1 MPRPFADT
9 RWLATLVDEAL
20 ASHDPSAARCQLPPD
35 LRAAGQ
41 PVDVAAAARVLIA
54 RSLRASRPPEEGFPA
69 QEAFRET
76 IRGHVLLLLDLRHL
90 VIGPT
95 EPARRRP
102 EVAAFL
108 AGATGEVERALGAA
122 AEPAPARAVE
132 QALAAAGARL
142 RDRFY
147 PPGDPVSGLP
157 LSSGNVAVFRRHLAR
172 IAGGHLRGGRL
183 EPEALERHAR
193 FAARELLL
201 LAEALSGLLASAA
214 PPDRRTRWVRSRQMA
229 RLGLRG
235 PELREARRA
244 VKLRRPPQELAVAAP
259 EPVRGFLFEQ
269 LLLAQLRSKLHGEAP
284 ARFTEAFA
292 SSAGLDPQV
301 VVAAQLEAAAQSG
314 DPQAWFEGT
323 GARGAGLAWQNLAE
337 DWGAAADKVV
347 DRVSSVVTQN
357 LGALATEI
365 RETGELGTLLTKAA
379 AGQRLTP
386 EEKRKV
392 RAQLVDLAKAVP
404 ALAIFAA
411 PGGTILLPVLAK
423 LLPFNFLPSAWDK
436 VGPGKTP
443 PPAKALP
450 PAGKAPEPSLEPSR
464 RRRTTPASRGSRASR
479 PPDRPRPQPRPTA
492 W

>member
-1 MPRPFADT
+1 VPRPFADS
-9 RWLATLVDEAL
+9 RWLATLIDEAV
-20 ASHDPSAARCQLPPD
+20 ASHDPSAARCQLPPELLLD
-35 LRAAGQ
+35 GR
-41 PVDVAAAARVLIA
+41 PVDVVAASRVLVA
-54 RSLRASRPPEEGFPA
+54 RSLRVSRPPEEGFPA
-69 QEAFRET
+69 QEVFREI

-90 VIGPT
+90 PPRT
-95 EPARRRP
+95 PAPARARA

-108 AGATGEVERALGAA
+108 AGASGEVELALEAA
-122 AEPAPARAVE
+122 AEPSPTQARAVDR
-132 QALAAAGARL
+132 ALAAAGRRL

-157 LSSGNVAVFRRHLAR
+157 LSSGSVAVFRRLLSR
-172 IAGGHLRGGRL
+172 IAGGYLHGGRL
-183 EPEALERHAR
+183 EPDALARHAR
-193 FAARELLL
+193 FAARELVL
-201 LAEALSGLLASAA
+201 LAEALAGLLASAA
-214 PPDRRTRWVRSRQMA
+214 SPDRRARWVRSRQMA

-235 PELREARRA
+235 ALLREARRA
-244 VKLRRPPQELAVAAP
+244 VAAPRPPQELAVAAP

-269 LLLAQLRSKLHGEAP
+269 LLLAQLRSRLPGEAP
-284 ARFTEAFA
+284 ARFAEAFA
-292 SSAGLDPQV
+292 SSAGLDPRV

-323 GARGAGLAWQNLAE
+323 GARGSGLAWQNLAE

-347 DRVSSVVTQN
+347 DRVSSAVTQN

-436 VGPGKTP
+436 VGNGKTP
-443 PPAKALP
+443 PPGKALP
-450 PAGKAPEPSLEPSR
+450 AAVDAAEPAPAAEPARHGAAGKPGEP
-464 RRRTTPASRGSRASR
+464 AA
-479 PPDRPRPQPRPTA
+479 
-492 W
+492 